1 MAMSNMVVNHFK
13 SMTAGDEDV
22 ADVIMKHDQKFFKL
36 DTEII
41 PFFEENWESLT
52 PLARRVKTTWHVTI
66 AKTLTKETEL
76 FEVDENDEN
85 LFAVKERNLLTIG
98 PMHKA
103 VKNVNPPSEINIFKF
118 QLGRRIPTQVQP
130 TSAAESTAEE
140 SEGPKTRGASKRKQV
155 ENVLT
160 SVPKRYRT

>member
-1 MAMSNMVVNHFK
+1 MAVMAVSNMTVDYFK
-13 SMTAGDEDV
+13 SVAHESEDL
-22 ADVIMKHDQKFFKL
+22 ADVCLNNEPKFFRM

-52 PLARRVKTTWHVTI
+52 PLPRRVKTTWHATI
-66 AKTLTKETEL
+66 SKTLSKESDL
-76 FEVDENDEN
+76 FMVDENDEN
-85 LFAVKERNLLTIG
+85 LFALKERDLLTIG

-103 VKNVNPPSEINIFKF
+103 VKNI
-118 QLGRRIPTQVQP
+118 GRRLPSQIQL
-130 TSAAESTAEE
+130 SALDASEDN
-140 SEGPKTRGASKRKQV
+140 EGPKTRGASKRKQV